1 MINMYIKTYK
11 PKEID
16 IPRLFEMQDF
26 NSNFLLKTDT
36 QFLFNE

>member
-1 MINMYIKTYK
+1 MIHIYIKIYK

-26 NSNFLLKTDT
+26 NSNFLLKNGYSI
-36 QFLFNE
+36 FVSE